1 MKAKTTNPSDEDIEK
16 IKENYKK
23 HYFGKQSAG
32 DPTKT
37 FVNSKLLTILYL
49 KNKRSLKLYIE

>member
-23 HYFGKQSAG
+23 LCLGKQSAG

-49 KNKRSLKLYIE
+49 KNKRS